1 MDINAQWAKLANDLG
16 FQLKREIRPFVELP
30 SLHKMAARALKTGDL
45 HNAEKLLQHP
55 MIADILSKTFVGSA
69 SGVYRGY
76 EFAVFRST
84 HTGTPSPNPAYYVNI
99 VLLFKEKYQ
108 LGLEI
113 HQNGILSKIKKA
125 IGLGSYVSIP
135 ENDLFNKKTA
145 IKANMKDQARNLLS
159 DKLLQDKLL
168 NLYLFSNTFEISDR
182 DIRYSERG
190 TIIDKDKAIKIM
202 DMMTEAAKSFPV
214 KD

>member
-1 MDINAQWAKLANDLG
+1 MDINAQWKKLAGELG
-16 FQLKREIRPFVELP
+16 FQLKRKIRPFVELP
-30 SLHKMAARALKTGDL
+30 SLHKMAAHAVKTGNL
-45 HNAEKLLQHP
+45 HNAEKLLEHP

-69 SGVYRGY
+69 TGIYRSY

-84 HTGTPSPNPAYYVNI
+84 HTGTPAPNPAYYVNI

-113 HQNGILSKIKKA
+113 CHNGILSKIRKA
-125 IGLGSYVSIP
+125 IGLGSYVRIP
-135 ENDLFNKKTA
+135 ENDMLDKMIA

-168 NLYLFSNTFEISDR
+168 NLYRFSNTFEISDR

-202 DMMTEAAKSFPV
+202 DLMAEVAGNFAAKA
-214 KD
+214 